1 MAKQAHPHPTLVTAR
16 LRLRQFR
23 EADTDAMHACFG
35 DPDAM
40 RFWNTP
46 VHARRIDTERAVRRL
61 VDCTPSYYR
70 IWAITD
76 AATDRCL
83 GMVNYHDGHIRNRR
97 AAIGYIVEPASQR
110 RGIATEAVAA
120 LLEHCF
126 VALGLHRLQ
135 AFIHPDNAAS
145 RALAERLGFR
155 CEGLLREH
163 LRVGEAWRDEL
174 LYALLATEWDGKGA
188 TAG

>member
-1 MAKQAHPHPTLVTAR
+1 MAKQAQPHPTLATAR

-35 DPDAM
+35 DPAAM

-46 VHARRIDTERAVRRL
+46 VHARRIDTERAVRRF

-70 IWAITD
+70 IWAIAD

-97 AAIGYIVEPASQR
+97 AAIGYIVEPARQR
-110 RGIATEAVAA
+110 QGIATEAVAA
-120 LLEHCF
+120 LLQHCF
-126 VALGLHRLQ
+126 GALGLHRLH

-163 LRVGEAWRDEL
+163 LRVGDEWRDEL
-174 LYALLATEWDGKGA
+174 LYALLAADWSQGGV
-188 TAG
+188 TAV

>member
-1 MAKQAHPHPTLVTAR
+1 MAKQASPHPTLATAR

-23 EADTDAMHACFG
+23 EADTDAMHTCFG
-35 DPDAM
+35 DPVAM

-46 VHARRIDTERAVRRL
+46 VHARRIDSERSVRRF

-70 IWAITD
+70 FWAVAD

-83 GMVNYHDGHIRNRR
+83 GMVNYHDGHVRNRR
-97 AAIGYIVEPASQR
+97 ATIGYMVEPASQR
-110 RGIATEAVAA
+110 KGIATEAVAA

-126 VALGLHRLQ
+126 SALGLHRVQ
-135 AFIHPDNAAS
+135 ALIHPDNAAS
-145 RALAERLGFR
+145 RALAERLGFG

-163 LRVGEAWRDEL
+163 LRVDGEWRDEL
-174 LYALLATEWDGKGA
+174 LYALLAKDWQVAQGGRY
-188 TAG
+188 